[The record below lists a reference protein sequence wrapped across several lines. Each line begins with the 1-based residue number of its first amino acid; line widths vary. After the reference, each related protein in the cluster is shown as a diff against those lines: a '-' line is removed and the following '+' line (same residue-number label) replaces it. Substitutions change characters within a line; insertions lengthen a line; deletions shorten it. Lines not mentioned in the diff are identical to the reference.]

1 MLLERYIKNY
11 MGQFNRLDRNFWN
24 YEDGCVLIG
33 AGKLYRATGEEFY
46 YDCIKNYVDR
56 YVGENGEIKGYEEE
70 EYNLDRI
77 PTGLALF
84 LLYEKTSLPK
94 YRAAIG
100 RLRNQLARQPRTESG
115 SFWHKKIYPYQI
127 WLDGLYM
134 AMPYYLTYEKQ
145 FGNGEGY
152 EDIVLQFEN
161 ARRALFDEKK
171 KLYYHAFDEKKQMFW
186 ADRQTGLS
194 ENFWSRAMGWYLM
207 ALADCLELF
216 AGEEK
221 FSGRLSKLFSEAVEG
236 LLPYQDRE
244 SGLFYQLTALPG
256 LEGNYLETSA
266 SLMFAYALLKGAR
279 LGVLPESPCLA
290 RGEEIFLAV
299 ETDKFILSG
308 GRLKLT
314 GMCKGAGLGPENN
327 RSRDGS
333 RAYYL
338 KEPVVAD
345 EQKGAGALMMAYS
358 EWLLLKRKG
367 PVKPEAF
374 PGVEIWNGTYT
385 HLNSFE
391 NSVSGLSI

>member
-1 MLLERYIKNY
+1 MLLERYIMNY
-11 MGQFNRLDRNFWN
+11 MGEFNRLDRNFWN

-33 AGKLYRATGEEFY
+33 AEKLYHASGEEFY

-56 YVGENGEIKGYEEE
+56 YVSENGEIKGYEEE

-77 PTGLALF
+77 PAGLVLF

-94 YRAAIG
+94 YRSAMA
-100 RLRNQLARQPRTESG
+100 RLRNQLTHQPRTESG
-115 SFWHKKIYPYQI
+115 SFWHKKIYPYQV

-134 AMPYYLTYEKQ
+134 AMPYYLTYERR

-152 EDIVLQFEN
+152 EDILLQFDN
-161 ARRALFDEKK
+161 ARRTLFDEEK

-186 ADRQTGLS
+186 ADKQTGLS

-221 FSGRLSKLFSEAVEG
+221 FKKRLSALFSEAVEG

-266 SLMFAYALLKGAR
+266 SLMFAYALFKGVR
-279 LGVLPESPCLA
+279 LGVLPESPYLIK
-290 RGEEIFLAV
+290 GEEIFLAV
-299 ETDKFILSG
+299 ETEKFALSG
-308 GRLKLT
+308 GRLQLT

-327 RSRDGS
+327 RARDGS

-358 EWLLLKRKG
+358 EWLLLKKKG
-367 PVKPEAF
+367 PVRPETF
-374 PGVEIWNGTYT
+374 PRVEIWNGNYT
-385 HLNSFE
+385 HFFE
-391 NSVSGLSI
+391 QKSSRLRI